1 MRSHRKLGVGG
12 VAVALVMVVAG
23 LLAGAPSAPR
33 VHADS
38 GVQKHP
44 ADVFVINWQYIP
56 DVVHV
61 KQGHTVKFGN
71 YDPIFGN
78 PGHSLTEV
86 VKDCTSAPFNGNNPG
101 KGNCSYPRFSSGFT
115 DWTYVNEVHGLDKL
129 APGTYS
135 FTCQVHPFMRGTL
148 IVDG

>member
-1 MRSHRKLGVGG
+1 M
-12 VAVALVMVVAG
+12 
-23 LLAGAPSAPR
+23 
-33 VHADS
+33 HADS
-38 GVQKHP
+38 GHQNHP

-61 KQGHTVKFGN
+61 KAGHTFKFGN
-71 YDPIFGN
+71 YDVIFGN

-86 VKDCTSAPFNGNNPG
+86 VKDCTAAPFNGNNPG

-115 DWTYVNEVHGLDKL
+115 DWTYVNEVHEVDTLS
-129 APGTYS
+129 PGTYS

-148 IVDG
+148 VVDQ